1 MSEEN
6 KVQVLKDFV
15 FNDEVQ
21 GLLAQI
27 SECVMDFNVL
37 EITGMGTQEIKHSKL
52 LAWMFGDNEHGLDYA
67 ILEGFLKRVVEA
79 NDEGETLESLKH
91 YLYLPENK
99 RNITVLCEQD
109 NIDLL
114 VVDEANKVVVVIE
127 NKVYAKERTQGEDGG
142 QLNKYTDIVRRKYSG
157 YACYFVYLTLDSSLP
172 SNGNEQWMCA
182 SHNMVGQTVEHL
194 LGTQSINSKAELV
207 LSSYVDLLKRR
218 KIMEDKALEEL
229 CKKVWAKNTKALDI
243 LMEYR
248 TTNLD
253 KLYEMIKKE
262 FKFCDFCDEE
272 YCAIETTATDKIYQ
286 HVYGK
291 KWEDTEDWAVD
302 VQLEKH
308 PKHLWFGYFHP
319 SDSRAT
325 NEKLANL
332 YKALLNENILNKKR
346 VKATEILKINEE
358 DVVDTDE
365 SALRTKADEIIEK
378 IKDEI
383 KKFEKTVDKILG
395 A

>member
-1 MSEEN
+1 
-6 KVQVLKDFV
+6 
-15 FNDEVQ
+15 
-21 GLLAQI
+21 
-27 SECVMDFNVL
+27 MDFNVL

-67 ILEGFLKRVVEA
+67 ILEGFLKRVVDA

-182 SHNMVGQTVEHL
+182 SHDMVGQTVEHL
-194 LGTQSINSKAELV
+194 LGTQSINLKAELV

-229 CKKVWAKNTKALDI
+229 CKKVWAKNTEALDI

-253 KLYEMIKKE
+253 KLYEMVEKE
-262 FKFCDFCDEE
+262 FKFYHEE
-272 YCAIETTATDKIYQ
+272 YHAIETVATDKIYQ
-286 HVYGK
+286 HVHGK
-291 KWEDTEDWAVD
+291 KWSTENWAVD
-302 VQLEKH
+302 AHLEKH
-308 PKHLWFGYFHP
+308 PKSLWFGYYHP

-325 NEKLANL
+325 NEKLASL

-346 VKATEILKINEE
+346 AKATEILKINEE
-358 DVVDTDE
+358 DVINMDE
-365 SALRTKADEIIEK
+365 EELQKEINKVIALIRGK
-378 IKDEI
+378 IKE
-383 KKFEKTVDKILG
+383 FEKTVDEILG